1 MIITVTYC
9 HCYCHCHS
17 HSQSPVLVSGVNYT
31 HQSVLQY
38 SKLLNVAT
46 TAAEVGSH
54 VRGCLH
60 CPHHTC
66 VIERNKNK
74 IVLTRRF
81 RQSWLPSFSL
91 LQRAGNGAFSPIMV
105 IWIGSPWPPL
115 LRGLDSLVHSNGDKH
130 LQQFHSSKSYGCNDS
145 RII

>member
-1 MIITVTYC
+1 MTVTVTVAVTVSYC
-9 HCYCHCHS
+9 YSHS
-17 HSQSPVLVSGVNYT
+17 HSYSQSPVLVSGVNYT

-105 IWIGSPWPPL
+105 I
-115 LRGLDSLVHSNGDKH
+115 
-130 LQQFHSSKSYGCNDS
+130 
-145 RII
+145 